1 MGNWR
6 GQYGRAQK
14 GEYEGEL
21 IRDAVGSFG
30 IIVGFAFCFLIIGL
44 LWAIIPGFD
53 EYRKQHVW
61 HAIIVYGIS
70 YVVGH
75 FAHDYRRQLQ
85 EKMIRAYDDTAL
97 TFEYGMLSQRQRSS
111 RRWGYVFGFVI
122 IGALVA
128 YLMSK

>member
-1 MGNWR
+1 MDELK
-6 GQYGRAQK
+6 RANMR
-14 GEYEGEL
+14 GEL

-30 IIVGFAFCFLIIGL
+30 VIVGFAFCFLIFGL
-44 LWAIIPGFD
+44 LWVIIPGFD

-75 FAHDYRRQLQ
+75 FSHDYRRQLQ
-85 EKMIRAYDDTAL
+85 EKRIRAYDDTAL

-111 RRWGYVFGFVI
+111 RRWGYVFWFVI

-128 YLMSK
+128 YFMWK